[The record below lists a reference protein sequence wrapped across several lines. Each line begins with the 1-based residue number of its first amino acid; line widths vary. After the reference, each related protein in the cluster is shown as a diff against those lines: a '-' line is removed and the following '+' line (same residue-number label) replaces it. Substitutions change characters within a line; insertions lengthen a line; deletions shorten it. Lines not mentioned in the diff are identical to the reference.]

1 MQRMT
6 DDSETERE
14 YGDPDESHALL
25 PYPLTDE
32 RDVAVALVRDAV
44 RVTRGEMS
52 DVAFF
57 EKYRGEFEDG
67 DGLANEEK

>member
-1 MQRMT
+1 MT
-6 DDSETERE
+6 DDSEKARE
-14 YGDPDESHALL
+14 DGDPETSHALV

-32 RDVAVALVRDAV
+32 RDVAVSLVRDAV
-44 RVTRGEMS
+44 RVARGEMS

-67 DGLANEEK
+67 DQLDTEAR